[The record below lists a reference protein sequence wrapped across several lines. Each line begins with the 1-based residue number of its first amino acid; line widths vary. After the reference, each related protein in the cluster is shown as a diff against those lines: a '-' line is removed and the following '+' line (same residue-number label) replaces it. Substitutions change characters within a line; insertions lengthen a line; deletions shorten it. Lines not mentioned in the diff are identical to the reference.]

1 MTYLGVPSPNTVT
14 HDGEI
19 LLGATEFTVQAVPY
33 SYIGLSK
40 DGVLHGAAYVDESGI
55 AVMEIVPFE
64 EPGTADIVISAQN
77 RIPYISTIEIIA
89 PGGPHVVFD
98 SYNINDVSGND
109 NGLADAGENIILGVQ
124 VRNAGPDDAHNVT
137 AILSS
142 TDPHTTVL
150 DNFESYGTV
159 AGNDG
164 TVYIEDAFS
173 FDISSDAP
181 DGHLISFQLEITG
194 TALDTWISN
203 FTIPVHAPVLE
214 FVEVTINDAMGNADG
229 ILDPGEI
236 ADLVVTLA
244 NSGSGQ
250 ASLVNGVLSEDNVFV
265 TVADANG
272 FFGDI
277 LPDGGT
283 GDNAGDVFVVSVDA
297 QCPVRELVA
306 FQLDLSTDL
315 GYSTDL
321 YFDIIVGGPPPIPT
335 LSEWGM
341 IIMGLML
348 LALGTVAVI
357 RRRRAIA
364 SEAD

>member
-1 MTYLGVPSPNTVT
+1 
-14 HDGEI
+14 
-19 LLGATEFTVQAVPY
+19 
-33 SYIGLSK
+33 
-40 DGVLHGAAYVDESGI
+40 
-55 AVMEIVPFE
+55 
-64 EPGTADIVISAQN
+64 
-77 RIPYISTIEIIA
+77 
-89 PGGPHVVFD
+89 
-98 SYNINDVSGND
+98 
-109 NGLADAGENIILGVQ
+109 
-124 VRNAGPDDAHNVT
+124 VT

-142 TDPHTTVL
+142 TDPYTTIQ
-150 DNFESYGTV
+150 DDFESYGTI

-173 FDISSDAP
+173 FDISSAAP

-194 TALDTWISN
+194 TALDTWVSD
-203 FTIPVHAPVLE
+203 FTIPVHAPILE
-214 FVEVTINDAMGNADG
+214 FVEVMIDDATGNADG
-229 ILDPGEI
+229 ILDPGES
-236 ADLVVTLA
+236 ADLIVTLT

-250 ASLVNGVLSEDNVFV
+250 AGLVNGVLSENNVFI
-265 TVADANG
+265 TVDDANG

-297 QCPVRELVA
+297 QCPAGEEIA

-321 YFDIIVGGPPPIPT
+321 YFDIIVGGLPQIPT

-341 IIMGLML
+341 IIMGLLL

-357 RRRRAIA
+357 SKRRAIA
-364 SEAD
+364 SEID